1 MERPVFADISLEY
14 KDEWNRRIISDNVG
28 ACGMPGSS
36 HSLSD

>member
-28 ACGMPGSS
+28 AC
-36 HSLSD
+36 DYAFTNCFI